1 MTASMLLDLAF
12 LAVLAAGLLMG
23 WFKGAFHIVA
33 GIAGTVAGF
42 VGGRIL
48 TPMFAPAVGGFINP
62 TLESWAAGIAA
73 KIGQS
78 PIMGDSLEKVLEG
91 TELMTMLKNAGME
104 QQFLDAVAKAA
115 ADSAQELG
123 TFVQNT
129 LLEYVSSVAP
139 IITFLLLFILIKLGV
154 RLVCSILSLDIPVL
168 AQLNSMAGGLIGLA
182 GGLLTVALV
191 CAGIIHFGGAGDLVT
206 LSVLEQSAIG
216 GFFYRLFV

>member
-1 MTASMLLDLAF
+1 MTPSMLLDLAF
-12 LAVLAAGLLMG
+12 LAVLTAGLLVG
-23 WFKGAFHIVA
+23 WFKGAFRIVA
-33 GIAGTVAGF
+33 GVAGTVAGF
-42 VGGRIL
+42 LGGRIL
-48 TPMFAPAVGGFINP
+48 TPTLAPTVGGFINP
-62 TLESWAAGIAA
+62 TLESWAAGIAN

-78 PIMGDSLEKVLEG
+78 PIMGDSLEKALEG

-123 TFVQNT
+123 IFVRNT

-154 RLVCSILSLDIPVL
+154 RLLCNFLSLDIPIL
-168 AQLNSMAGGLIGLA
+168 SQLNSMAGAAIGLA
-182 GGLLTVALV
+182 GGLLTISLV
-191 CAGIIHFGGAGDLVT
+191 CAGIVHFGGAGDLVT

-216 GFFYRLFV
+216 GFFFRLFI